1 MRPPTRRAALAVG
14 VALLLVT
21 AGCSGGQTPRS
32 TTTTTNGT
40 PTTTTTTP
48 TTTTTTPTTTTTT
61 PTTTW
66 SPNASVDQYPP
77 GVADNGTL
85 TNASTLVDAHF
96 AATANESTK
105 FTSAWT
111 RNNDSSVRT
120 YAHGENP
127 TPYSTAF
134 HRTEGDLRVKEAF
147 YSTGSH
153 SYSRV
158 TFDNQTLYRTFQ
170 NTTDGV
176 QAWTRDSTFGP
187 RSSLRM
193 QLTSGNYSVNGTVE
207 RGGRTY
213 VQLTA
218 DEVSAARSDSLAT
231 YEGAVL
237 VTPEGVVYDVDSSY
251 SRESNGETIQT
262 DVSLTLDTDVQWSG
276 APSWVAD
283 VPHLSLSTVEGGHAI
298 EIRNTGGAALPAN
311 ATFRIAATNETT
323 WAAPTTGDAS
333 GTVTTTE
340 RLEPGEAVY
349 VTVGADGSASS
360 FALHRAVTRGEFTF
374 RTVSLRGRVGNV
386 VYRLVTGTEAA
397 RDESVSTNRSDVT
410 A

>member
-1 MRPPTRRAALAVG
+1 MTSPTRRAALAIC

-21 AGCSGGQTPRS
+21 AGCSGGQTPTS
-32 TTTTTNGT
+32 TATEPTTSGPTTETTTTA
-40 PTTTTTTP
+40 PTE
-48 TTTTTTPTTTTTT
+48 TTTT

-85 TNASTLVDAHF
+85 TNASTLLDAHF
-96 AATANESTK
+96 AATANESMK

-111 RNNDSSVRT
+111 RNNDSFVRT

-127 TPYSTAF
+127 TPYTTAF
-134 HRTEGDLRVKEAF
+134 HRTEGDQRVKEAF
-147 YSTGSH
+147 YSTGSQ

-158 TFDNQTLYRTFQ
+158 TFDNQTLYRSFQ
-170 NTTDGV
+170 NTTNRV
-176 QAWTRDSTFGP
+176 QAWTRDSGFGP
-187 RSSLRM
+187 RSALRG
-193 QLTSGNYSVNGTVE
+193 QLTNGNYSVNGTVE

-218 DEVSAARSDSLAT
+218 DEVSAARSDFLAT
-231 YEGAVL
+231 YEGTVL

-251 SRESNGETIQT
+251 STESDGETVQT
-262 DVSLTLDTDVQWSG
+262 EVSLTLDTNVQWSG
-276 APSWVAD
+276 PPSWVAD
-283 VPHLSLSTVEGGHAI
+283 APHLSLSTVEGGHAI

-340 RLEPGEAVY
+340 RLEPGESVY
-349 VTVGADGSASS
+349 VTAGADGSASS
-360 FALHRAVTRGEFTF
+360 LALHSDVTRGEFTF
-374 RTVSLRGRVGNV
+374 RTVSVRGRVGNV
-386 VYRLVTGTEAA
+386 VYRLVTGTESA
-397 RDESVSTNRSDVT
+397 RDERVSANQSDVT